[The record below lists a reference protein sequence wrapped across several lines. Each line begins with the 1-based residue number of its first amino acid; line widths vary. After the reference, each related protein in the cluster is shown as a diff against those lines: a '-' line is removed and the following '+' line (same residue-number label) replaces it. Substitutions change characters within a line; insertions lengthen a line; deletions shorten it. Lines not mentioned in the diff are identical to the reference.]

1 MPKRIMIIEDNEDIL
16 NLICIA
22 LEEKGYFV
30 IQGTDSGPLRH
41 IALHRPDLILLDN
54 GLDDVSGNN
63 LCLKLKSDPATSH
76 LPVVLVSAHAD
87 LTEVASAC
95 HADAY
100 LYLSKPFNIADL
112 LAVVKRFS

>member
-22 LEEKGYFV
+22 LEEKGYF
-30 IQGTDSGPLRH
+30 IIAGRDSGPLRQ
-41 IALHRPDLILLDN
+41 IAVHRPDLILMDN
-54 GLDDVSGNN
+54 ALHDASGNS

-100 LYLSKPFNIADL
+100 LSKPFNIADL
-112 LAVVKRFS
+112 LAVVKRFL